1 MKYKK
6 QEDRW
11 TEEERKLELRK
22 MATITGEKVWKNA
35 KIGSDE

>member
-22 MATITGEKVWKNA
+22 VTDITSEKIWKNA
-35 KIGSDE
+35 KIGWDE

>member
-22 MATITGEKVWKNA
+22 VTDITREKIWKNA
-35 KIGSDE
+35 KIGWD